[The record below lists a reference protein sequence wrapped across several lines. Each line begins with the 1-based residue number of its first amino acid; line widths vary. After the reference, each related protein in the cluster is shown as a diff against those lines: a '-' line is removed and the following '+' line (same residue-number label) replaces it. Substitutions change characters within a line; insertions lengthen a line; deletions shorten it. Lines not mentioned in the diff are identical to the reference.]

1 MDEPARELY
10 PLEARLR
17 SLTYNA
23 PMYVNV
29 LTKQFQLGEDKKLDP
44 HAEPVVEKVHNHEFL
59 GLLPVM
65 LRSQFCQ
72 LHGKTDYEMA
82 QRGECN
88 FDQGGYF
95 IINGS
100 EKVIVAQERISNNHV
115 YVFKKKQ
122 PSKYDWVC
130 ETRSHISTGA
140 SHLDLLEFLFSLFLI
155 SLLTSL

>member
-1 MDEPARELY
+1 MIPA
-10 PLEARLR
+10 
-17 SLTYNA
+17 
-23 PMYVNV
+23 
-29 LTKQFQLGEDKKLDP
+29 Q
-44 HAEPVVEKVHNHEFL
+44 
-59 GLLPVM
+59 VM

-72 LHGKTDYEMA
+72 LHQKSEYELT

-122 PSKYDWVC
+122 V
-130 ETRSHISTGA
+130 I
-140 SHLDLLEFLFSLFLI
+140 L
-155 SLLTSL
+155 

>member
-1 MDEPARELY
+1 
-10 PLEARLR
+10 
-17 SLTYNA
+17 
-23 PMYVNV
+23 
-29 LTKQFQLGEDKKLDP
+29 
-44 HAEPVVEKVHNHEFL
+44 
-59 GLLPVM
+59 M

-72 LHGKTDYEMA
+72 LSGKNEIELLR
-82 QRGECN
+82 RGECT

-122 PSKYDWVC
+122 PSKYEWVC

-140 SHLDLLEFLFSLFLI
+140 RP
-155 SLLTSL
+155 TSTMYFQMYGKGTNSSVDAHQIRSFC